1 MPQLSSSYGNRGE
14 QRPPWVASRIRPGD
28 GGQDGHDGGW
38 GGRPR
43 FTARHQSGFL
53 DVRQERLA
61 HGIGWFAIAL
71 GLVQLAAPNGL
82 GRMIGVGR
90 RPLLMRAMGAREVL
104 SGVGVLRS
112 PRPGRWLG
120 ARLGGDIVDMALLG
134 LAMASGTN
142 RRTRVALALAAVAGV
157 AALDLVSSQQ
167 VASHPRAKPRER
179 PRTGT
184 IPVRVDLV
192 VNKSPQE
199 CHAFWRDFS
208 NFPRFMRHV
217 EDVRI
222 LDDKRSHWTVSGPA
236 GRHLEWDAEIVED
249 VPGERIAWKAGAK
262 AEVPNAGVVR
272 FEPATGGRGT
282 IVRLRMHY
290 RPPAG
295 ELGSMVAH
303 LFGQAPELQARH
315 DLRRFKQVLETGE
328 VPTTA
333 GQPSGRRTA
342 AARLMKKVSP

>member
-1 MPQLSSSYGNRGE
+1 MSGLESRYGERDA
-14 QRPPWVASRIRPGD
+14 RHPPFIAARTRHRDDGGHGD
-28 GGQDGHDGGW
+28 GW
-38 GGRPR
+38 EP
-43 FTARHQSGFL
+43 ARWRMRAPTQSGFL

-61 HGIGWFAIAL
+61 HGLGWFAVAL
-71 GLVQLAAPNGL
+71 GMVQLLAPDGL

-104 SGVGVLRS
+104 SGLGVLRS

-120 ARLGGDIVDMALLG
+120 ARVGGDVLDMALLG
-134 LAMASGTN
+134 LALTSGAN
-142 RRTRVALALAAVAGV
+142 RRARVGLALAAVAGV

-192 VNKSPQE
+192 VNKRPQE
-199 CHAFWRDFS
+199 CYDYWRDFS

-217 EDVRI
+217 EDVRV
-222 LDDKRSHWTVSGPA
+222 LDEKRSHWTVAGPA
-236 GRHLEWDAEIVED
+236 GRRIEWDAEIVED

-282 IVRLRMHY
+282 IVRIRMHY

-303 LFGQAPELQARH
+303 LLGEAPELQARH

-333 GQPSGRRTA
+333 GQPSGRRSA